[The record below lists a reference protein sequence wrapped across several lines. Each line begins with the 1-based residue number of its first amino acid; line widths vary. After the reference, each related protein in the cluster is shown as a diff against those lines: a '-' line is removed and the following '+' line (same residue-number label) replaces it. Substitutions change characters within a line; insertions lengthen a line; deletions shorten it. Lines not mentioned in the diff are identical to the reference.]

1 MPGVTVPDPFNLQ
14 RFIDA
19 QHGVYETALA
29 ELRCGAKQSHWM
41 WFIFPQLAELGRS
54 PTAKF
59 FGITSIGEAR
69 AFLDHPLLGP
79 RLRQAVEALLPW
91 SGKESAEDILGSID
105 AMKLRSSLTLFES
118 AEPSGPFSP
127 ALLNFFA
134 GERDELTLA
143 LLRRPR

>member
-1 MPGVTVPDPFNLQ
+1 VTVPDPFNLQ

-19 QHGVYETALA
+19 QDGVYEIALA
-29 ELRCGAKQSHWM
+29 ELRGGAKQSLWM

-59 FGITSIGEAR
+59 FGLSSIDEAR
-69 AFLDHPLLGP
+69 AYLDHPLLGS
-79 RLRQAVEALLPW
+79 RLRECVGALLPW
-91 SGKESAEDILGSID
+91 SGKESAEEVLGSID

-118 AEPSGPFSP
+118 VEPSGIFSQ

-143 LLRRPR
+143 LLHRPQ